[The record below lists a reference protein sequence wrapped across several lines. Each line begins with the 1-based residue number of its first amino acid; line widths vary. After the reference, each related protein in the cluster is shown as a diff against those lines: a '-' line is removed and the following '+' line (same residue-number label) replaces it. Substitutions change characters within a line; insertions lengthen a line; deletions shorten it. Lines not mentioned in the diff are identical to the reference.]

1 AYVHFD
7 SDSFTEKGGAT
18 ALKGGDDT
26 RDTVL
31 STLGMRAGNRFNL
44 NDTQKLDVSATL
56 GWQHNLS
63 DTSSEQHLALAS
75 AGNSFNTQ
83 SVSMDR
89 DAAAVGARASLA

>member
-1 AYVHFD
+1 
-7 SDSFTEKGGAT
+7 KGS
-18 ALKGGDDT
+18 DDT

-56 GWQHNLS
+56 GWQHNLN
-63 DTSSEQHLALAS
+63 DTSSEQHLAFAS
-75 AGNSFNTQ
+75 AGNSFNVQ

-89 DAAAVGARASLA
+89 DA